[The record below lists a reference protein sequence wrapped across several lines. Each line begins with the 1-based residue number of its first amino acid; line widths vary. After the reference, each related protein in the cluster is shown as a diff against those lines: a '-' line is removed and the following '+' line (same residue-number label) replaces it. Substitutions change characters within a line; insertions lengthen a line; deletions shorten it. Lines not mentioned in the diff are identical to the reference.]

1 MEANKIKDA
10 DILDIIFEGRN
21 KDYGAYELRKT
32 YNNRIVKS
40 LVVMGSVVALLV
52 IGNVVSGFGKKAPIT
67 MPEGPDVILNN
78 VKEDVKPPVLPP
90 PPVIKAPPPQVAMI
104 RDVTTRIVPDKDVP
118 DAEKPPVNDD
128 LEKEVKIGAKTTVGA
143 AYDGTEA
150 PAATG
155 DGGKGLIEAPKKADD
170 GSDDG
175 IFRKVEIDAS
185 FPGGTAAWLH
195 YLIRN
200 LRTPDEAISKEIS
213 GKVVVQFI
221 VDKEGN
227 VSDVVAVSGPEQGGL
242 REEAVRVIKKS
253 GKWTPAIQNGR
264 YVKAYRNQ
272 PVIFQ
277 IGE

>member
-1 MEANKIKDA
+1 MEPNKIQDA

-32 YNNRIVKS
+32 YNSRIVKS
-40 LVVMGSVVALLV
+40 MVVMGSVVALLV
-52 IGNVVSGFGKKAPIT
+52 IGNVVSGFGKKSQIPK
-67 MPEGPDVILNN
+67 PDVTDITLDN
-78 VKEDVKPPVLPP
+78 VKEDVKPPVIPP
-90 PPVIKAPPPQVAMI
+90 PPVIKAPPVAMKQF
-104 RDVTTRIVPDKDVP
+104 TPPLIVKTDVP
-118 DAEKPPVNDD
+118 KDERPPENDELD
-128 LEKEVKIGAKTTVGA
+128 KVKIGPVNVTGTAD
-143 AYDGTEA
+143 DGTDV
-150 PAATG
+150 PVATG
-155 DGGKGLIEAPKKADD
+155 DGGKGITVAPKRDD
-170 GSDDG
+170 DNGG
-175 IFRKVEIDAS
+175 LPFTKVEIDAG
-185 FPGGTAAWLH
+185 FPGGPAAWLRF
-195 YLIRN
+195 LNKN
-200 LRTPDEAISKEIS
+200 LRPPDEAINNGIS

-264 YVKAYRNQ
+264 YVKAYRVQ

>member
-1 MEANKIKDA
+1 MEPNKIQDA

-40 LVVMGSVVALLV
+40 LVVMGSVVGLLA
-52 IGNVVSGFGKKAPIT
+52 IGNVVSGFGKKASVAMPDIT
-67 MPEGPDVILNN
+67 DFTLENL
-78 VKEDVKPPVLPP
+78 KEPKAPVLPP

-104 RDVTTRIVPDKDVP
+104 RDVTTRIVRDQDVP
-118 DAEKPPVNDD
+118 DSEKPPVNDD
-128 LEKEVKIGAKTTVGA
+128 LDKDVKIGVKTVAGA
-143 AYDGTEA
+143 AYDGTDA
-150 PAATG
+150 PAAPG
-155 DGGKGLIEAPKKADD
+155 NDLGVVVAPKQQGGDND
-170 GSDDG
+170 GV
-175 IFRKVEIDAS
+175 IFTKVEIDAS
-185 FPGGTAAWLH
+185 FPGGQAAWLH
-195 YLIRN
+195 YLGHN
-200 LRTPDEAISKEIS
+200 LRTPDEAISNGIS

-221 VDKEGN
+221 VDKEGK

-253 GKWTPAIQNGR
+253 GKWIPAIQNGR
-264 YVKAYRNQ
+264 LVKAYRFQ

>member
-1 MEANKIKDA
+1 MEPNKIQEA

-40 LVVMGSVVALLV
+40 LIVMGSVVGLLV
-52 IGNVVSGFGKKAPIT
+52 IGNVVSGFGKKARIVP
-67 MPEGPDVILNN
+67 PDVTDFTLDN
-78 VKEDVKPPVLPP
+78 VKEPKAAVIPP
-90 PPVIKAPPPQVAMI
+90 PPVIKAAPPVAMKQF
-104 RDVTTRIVPDKDVP
+104 TPPLIVKTEVPPD
-118 DAEKPPVNDD
+118 EKPPVNDD
-128 LEKEVKIGAKTTVGA
+128 LDKVKIGTVNVAGA
-143 AYDGTEA
+143 ADDGLDA
-150 PAATG
+150 PVATG
-155 DGGKGLIEAPKKADD
+155 DGGKGIVEAPKKADD
-170 GSDDG
+170 DNDG
-175 IFRKVEIDAS
+175 RPFMKVEVDAS
-185 FPGGTAAWLH
+185 FPGGPAAWLRF
-195 YLIRN
+195 LNRN
-200 LRTPDEAISKEIS
+200 LRSPDEAINNGIS

-253 GKWTPAIQNGR
+253 GKWTPAIQNGKN
-264 YVKAYRNQ
+264 VKAYRFQ

>member
-1 MEANKIKDA
+1 MEANKIQDA

-40 LVVMGSVVALLV
+40 LVVMGSVVGLLV
-52 IGNVVSGFGKKAPIT
+52 IGNVVSGFGKKAPIVAPVG
-67 MPEGPDVILNN
+67 PEIILDN

-90 PPVIKAPPPQVAMI
+90 PPVIKAPPPQVAML
-104 RDVTTRIVPDKDVP
+104 RDVTTRIVPNQDVP

-128 LEKEVKIGAKTTVGA
+128 LNKDVKIGVKTVAGA

-150 PAATG
+150 PAVTG
-155 DGGKGLIEAPKKADD
+155 DGGRGLTEAPKKADD

-175 IFRKVEIDAS
+175 IFRKVEVDAS
-185 FPGGTAAWLH
+185 FPGSWLGF
-195 YLIRN
+195 LNRN
-200 LRTPDEAISKEIS
+200 MRYPEEAVSKEIS

-264 YVKAYRNQ
+264 PVKAYKFQ

-277 IGE
+277 LGE

>member
-1 MEANKIKDA
+1 MEPNKIQEA

-40 LVVMGSVVALLV
+40 LVVMGSMVALLV
-52 IGNVVSGFGKKAPIT
+52 IGNVVSGFGKKAQIPKPDIT
-67 MPEGPDVILNN
+67 DFNLEN
-78 VKEDVKPPVLPP
+78 VKEPKAPVLPP
-90 PPVIKAPPPQVAMI
+90 PPVIKAPPVQVAMKQF
-104 RDVTTRIVPDKDVP
+104 TPPLIVKTDVP
-118 DAEKPPVNDD
+118 PEEKPPVNDD
-128 LEKEVKIGAKTTVGA
+128 LDKVRIGKVNVAGA
-143 AYDGTEA
+143 ADDGTDA
-150 PAATG
+150 PAVAG

-170 GSDDG
+170 DNDG
-175 IFRKVEIDAS
+175 RPFMKVEVDAS
-185 FPGGTAAWLH
+185 FPGGPAAWLRF
-195 YLIRN
+195 LNKN
-200 LRTPDEAISKEIS
+200 LRSPDEAVQNGIS

-253 GKWTPAIQNGR
+253 GKWTPALQNGR
-264 YVKAYRNQ
+264 YVKAYRFQ

>member
-1 MEANKIKDA
+1 MEPNKIQDA

-40 LVVMGSVVALLV
+40 LVVMGSVVGLLV
-52 IGNVVSGFGKKAPIT
+52 IGNVVSGFGKKAQIVAPVG
-67 MPEGPDVILNN
+67 PEFILDN
-78 VKEDVKPPVLPP
+78 VKEDMKPPVLPT
-90 PPVIKAPPPQVAMI
+90 PPVIKAPPVATI
-104 RDVTTRIVPDKDVP
+104 RFVTTRIVPDKEVP
-118 DAEKPPVNDD
+118 KDERPPVNDD
-128 LEKEVKIGAKTTVGA
+128 LDKAKIGMVNTVGTA
-143 AYDGTEA
+143 DDGLDA
-150 PAATG
+150 PVATG
-155 DGGKGLIEAPKKADD
+155 DGGKGITVAPKQDD
-170 GSDDG
+170 DNGG
-175 IFRKVEIDAS
+175 LPFTKVEIDAS
-185 FPGGTAAWLH
+185 FPDGPAAWMHFLG
-195 YLIRN
+195 RN

-253 GKWTPAIQNGR
+253 GKWTPALQNGR
-264 YVKAYRNQ
+264 YVKAYRFQ